1 MRMTEQLDVR
11 HDENDHKYYAL
22 VDGRE
27 SVVQYHPAGEGIL
40 NFWHT
45 FVPPEQRGT
54 GIAEEL
60 VKQALE
66 DVLRRGYRVIPSC
79 WYVRVYIDRHPRFR
93 EALAG

>member
-1 MRMTEQLDVR
+1 MQLEVQ
-11 HDENDHKYYAL
+11 HDEAAHKYFVL
-22 VDGRE
+22 VGGQE
-27 SVVQYHPAGEGIL
+27 SVVEYHPAGERTL

-45 FVPPEQRGT
+45 FVPPELRGK

-60 VKQALE
+60 VQQALE

-79 WYVRVYIDRHPRFR
+79 WYVRLYIDRHPRFR